1 LESPRIFFIPI
12 LALSSKLV
20 YYVILNTLQYSL
32 VENKNFNNYFY
43 REDIMALTIS
53 ESGGGTFEQVPV
65 GTHNATCYM
74 LVDVGT
80 HEETFEGDT
89 KKRHSI
95 FIYWELN
102 DSKMTDGRPFSI
114 MKQYTL
120 SLNEKS
126 ALFKD
131 LCAWRKKRFTDEE
144 LKGFDLT
151 SVLGFTCDVEVGLTA
166 GGKSKVT
173 SVYSPD
179 GGAKKNATINEQV
192 AFDIDEYAKGD
203 KAMVEAWVGLPTWVQ
218 TKVDE
223 SFEMVA
229 VERKRVDGLGKES
242 PTADFKSL
250 ESLNDD
256 VEKKFPSA
264 EELKE
269 DDLPF

>member
-1 LESPRIFFIPI
+1 
-12 LALSSKLV
+12 
-20 YYVILNTLQYSL
+20 
-32 VENKNFNNYFY
+32 
-43 REDIMALTIS
+43 MALTIS
-53 ESGGGTFEQVPV
+53 ESGGGNYEQVPV
-65 GTHNATCYM
+65 GTHNATSYM

-80 HEETFEGDT
+80 HDETFEGET

-102 DSKMTDGRPFSI
+102 DIKMTDGRPFSI

-151 SVLGFTCDVEVGLTA
+151 SVLGVTCDLEVGLTA
-166 GGKSKVT
+166 GGKAKVT

-179 GGAKKNATINEQV
+179 GGAKKNATVNEQL
-192 AFDIDEYAKGD
+192 AFDIDEYAKGE
-203 KAMVEAWVGLPTWVQ
+203 KSMNEAWVSLPSWVQ

-229 VERKRVDGLGKES
+229 VNRKRVDNHNNEPAAEG
-242 PTADFKSL
+242 DFKSL
-250 ESLNDD
+250 ESLNDTN
-256 VEKKFPSA
+256 VEEKRFPSA
-264 EELKE
+264 DELAE